1 VKPRVTAEAGT
12 LEAEIPEAATLAAAT
27 LVEETPVVVAV
38 VEVTPVAA
46 AVVTPEVEVEAEEI
60 PTSDSGTEPISHD

>member
-1 VKPRVTAEAGT
+1 VVKTRVTAEAGT

-27 LVEETPVVVAV
+27 LVEETPM
-38 VEVTPVAA
+38 AA
-46 AVVTPEVEVEAEEI
+46 AVVVTPEVEAEEI

>member
-1 VKPRVTAEAGT
+1 MVKTRVTAEAGT

-27 LVEETPVVVAV
+27 LVEETPVVV
-38 VEVTPVAA
+38 VTP
-46 AVVTPEVEVEAEEI
+46 EVEAEEI